1 MRISDWSSDVCSSDL
16 RGLASRHLANG
27 VGDHRLFVFHHQIA
41 GIEHLLALADAGGP
55 AEGLVHEA
63 EATVAIRQ
71 RQSKRERSEQRRNGG
86 RGFGGPCSAP
96 IEIGRASRRGK
107 SVSVRVALGCRRG
120 IKKKK

>member
-1 MRISDWSSDVCSSDL
+1 MAK

-27 VGDHRLFVFHHQIA
+27 VGDHRLIVFNDQIA

-86 RGFGGPCSAP
+86 RGFGGSCSAP
-96 IEIGRASRRGK
+96 IIAAGFIQPRSEERSGGKECVSTCRSRW
-107 SVSVRVALGCRRG
+107 SPHP
-120 IKKKK
+120 